1 MCRLISQTVES
12 MDEVAPGVLLEWLCD
27 RQIVIMWLCDL
38 SRSSVDAYIE
48 TSLEIIDTWPRD
60 KPYLALKVL
69 QPNQIMSRYLRYRTN
84 EIGQRILKCGLE
96 GRSAIVCPDDETAD
110 LIDMAVRT
118 DEIEVPHMQRKT
130 FSDQDQAL
138 DWLLQAL
145 KA

>member
-1 MCRLISQTVES
+1 MCKPISQTVES
-12 MDEVAPGVLLEWLCD
+12 MVEVAPGVLVNWLCD
-27 RQIVIMWLCDL
+27 HQIVIMCLCDL

-48 TSLEIIDTWPRD
+48 TSLQIIDTWPRD

-69 QPNQIMSRYLRYRTN
+69 QPNHIMSRYLRYRTN
-84 EIGQRILKCGLE
+84 EIGHRILECGLW
-96 GRSAIVCPDDETAD
+96 GRSAIVCPDDESAD
-110 LIDMAVRT
+110 LIDMAIRT
-118 DEIEVPHMQRKT
+118 DEIEVPHMQRKI